1 MIRNIFLQNT
11 YVCLH
16 SQFSFKKKGFDY
28 EKPSKIQ
35 ILQYVLLVYSK
46 VLFLT
51 GIIEF
56 DQVKPILAGKL
67 DDFIK

>member
-1 MIRNIFLQNT
+1 MQNT
-11 YVCLH
+11 HVCLY
-16 SQFSFKKKGFDY
+16 SQFSSKKKGFDY

-35 ILQYVLLVYSK
+35 ILQYVLLNCKK

-56 DQVKPILAGKL
+56 EEVKRMAAARLGNFK
-67 DDFIK
+67 K